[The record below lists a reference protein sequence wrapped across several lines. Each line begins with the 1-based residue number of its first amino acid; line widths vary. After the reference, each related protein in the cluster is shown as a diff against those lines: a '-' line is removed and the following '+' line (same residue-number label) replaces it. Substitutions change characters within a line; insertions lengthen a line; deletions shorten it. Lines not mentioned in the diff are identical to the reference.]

1 MPFARMHTYN
11 YMGDNVRF
19 CKYND
24 KKRCNICGAC
34 FPSPDDY
41 LKE

>member
-1 MPFARMHTYN
+1 
-11 YMGDNVRF
+11 MGDNVRF

-34 FPSPDDY
+34 FQPQEI
-41 LKE
+41 KE